1 VKEQSKILNKLE
13 TELAE
18 LKDKMQIAVSVAKLG
33 FWEYN
38 YESKKFLLS
47 DEAADIAGLDKSK
60 KFSIIE
66 LVKKI
71 CDTSTVNQIKKE
83 LERVILGN
91 KDIDFDFTFTRPSDY
106 NKVTVKVVAT
116 AIRNKKEVFEKLF
129 GTVQDITA
137 QRESEEQL
145 KHAKEK
151 AEEADQLKSAFL
163 ANMSHEIRT
172 PLNAILGFSRL
183 LTEKEI
189 SDIQRREYSEYIT
202 NSANNLLN
210 LIRDIVD
217 VSKIEAGKINF
228 EKKTCFV
235 NKILKE
241 LKMTFENE
249 KQINE
254 KGNIDLILKMANP
267 DEDFAIHSDPF
278 RVSQIFINLLGNALK
293 FIESGYIEFGY
304 ILTGKGYLQFY
315 VKDTGIGI
323 PMDKRDLIFSRFGQ
337 IVNKKM
343 KNPGG
348 TGLGLSITRYL
359 VEKLGGKIWYESEL
373 NIGTT
378 FSFTL
383 PLDEVSFKKK
393 QSGLTNEQKVI
404 ENELNILAVEDDPL
418 NMILLVDILS
428 FYADKVKIDKALNG
442 REALKKLK
450 FKNYDLIIMDI
461 RMPEMDGYETTKYI
475 REKLS
480 KPKNEIP
487 ILGLS
492 AYVVKEEI
500 EKGKLTGMNDFLSK
514 PINPEKLIEKIQ
526 KLTGKKTSNNL
537 KVASNEN
544 KKETEYVGTLDTSFF
559 ENLFKNDRSKI
570 NKTLFVYLKEIPI
583 QLESLR
589 TSLEN
594 EQFENLKLTGHSMKS
609 TFRYIGRDDMSET
622 AKQIEQL
629 SVSQK
634 DNDLIKSKI
643 DFLISNWKLI
653 EFEIKNKISFLNLN
667 NSQ

>member
-1 VKEQSKILNKLE
+1 MKSQSNILNKLE

-18 LKDKMQIAVSVAKLG
+18 LKDKIQIAVSVAKLG

-38 YESKKFLLS
+38 HKSKKILLS

-60 KFSIIE
+60 KLSVIE
-66 LVKKI
+66 LVKEL
-71 CDTSTVNQIKKE
+71 CDTSTVNQIKKK

-116 AIRNKKEVFEKLF
+116 AIINKEKAFEKLF

-137 QRESEEQL
+137 QRISEEQL
-145 KHAKEK
+145 KNAKEK
-151 AEEADQLKSAFL
+151 AEEADHLKSAFL

-183 LTEKEI
+183 LIEKEI

-210 LIRDIVD
+210 LIGDIVD
-217 VSKIEAGKINF
+217 VSKIEAGKINI
-228 EKKTCFV
+228 ERKACFV

-249 KQINE
+249 KQNNE
-254 KGNIDLILKMANP
+254 KDKIELILKMAKS
-267 DEDFAIHSDPF
+267 DEDFSIHSDPF
-278 RVSQIFINLLGNALK
+278 RFNQIFINLLGNALK

-304 ILTGKGYLQFY
+304 ISTGKGYLQFY

-323 PMDKRDLIFSRFGQ
+323 PLDKRNLIFSRFGQ
-337 IVNKKM
+337 IVNKKIT
-343 KNPGG
+343 NPGG
-348 TGLGLSITRYL
+348 TGLGLSITRHL

-373 NIGTT
+373 NVGTT

-383 PLDEVSFKKK
+383 PLDEIIPKNKQIGLITKQKK
-393 QSGLTNEQKVI
+393 I

-418 NMILLVDILS
+418 NMILLIDTLS
-428 FYADKVKIDKALNG
+428 FYADKIKIDEALNG

-450 FKNYDLIIMDI
+450 LNNYDLIIMDI
-461 RMPEMDGYETTKYI
+461 RMPEMDGYETTSYI
-475 REKLS
+475 RQKLS
-480 KPKNEIP
+480 KPKNGIP

-492 AYVVKEEI
+492 AYVVEEEI
-500 EKGKLTGMNDFLSK
+500 EKGKLSGMNDFLPK

-526 KLTGKKTSNNL
+526 KLTGKKTDNKL
-537 KVASNEN
+537 KVESTKNN
-544 KKETEYVGTLDTSFF
+544 KETKHAGFLDLSFF

-570 NKTLFVYLKEIPI
+570 NKTLLVYSKEIPI
-583 QLESLR
+583 QLEYLK

-609 TFRYIGRDDMSET
+609 TFKYIGRDDMSET
-622 AKQIEQL
+622 AKQIEQM
-629 SVSQK
+629 SVTKK
-634 DNDLIKSKI
+634 DKHLIKKKI
-643 DFLISNWKLI
+643 DFLISNWKLL
-653 EFEIKNKISFLNLN
+653 ECEIKNLLE
-667 NSQ
+667 Q